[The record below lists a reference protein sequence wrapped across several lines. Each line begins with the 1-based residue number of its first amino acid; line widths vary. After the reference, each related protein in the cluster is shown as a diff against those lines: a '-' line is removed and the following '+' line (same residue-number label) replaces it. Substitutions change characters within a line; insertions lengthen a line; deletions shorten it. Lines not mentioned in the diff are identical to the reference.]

1 MVAIDKRESV
11 SHEKDTVTIL
21 PAEQVV
27 SHDMYDSDSPYGGQS
42 PTDERPAKRK
52 LGEGKWWRIIVT
64 PGSPAQ
70 IVLAALVAIGIGMGV
85 NVAVD
90 TVPEAAVALLAIPG
104 QLWLRALSAV
114 GGYRQVIIRL

>member
-1 MVAIDKRESV
+1 MVAIDKRDSV
-11 SHEKDTVTIL
+11 SHEKDTVAIL

-42 PTDERPAKRK
+42 PMDEGPAKRK

-114 GGYRQVIIRL
+114 GEYRQVIIHL